1 MNCKSKTKKMEKHK
15 ILFYQYP
22 QKKQQHHEELKHIIT
37 AIDGQQKHNYDR
49 LKKNNIKNRKN
60 SQEKRK

>member
-22 QKKQQHHEELKHIIT
+22 QKKQQHHEELKQLY
-37 AIDGQQKHNYDR
+37 GDR
-49 LKKNNIKNRKN
+49 WTI
-60 SQEKRK
+60 ET